1 MLVLRDIFL
10 EIIKDLELFVEGY
23 QSVQLVLKLDFSLLK
38 SELEL
43 VLLALIEHSL
53 CETLGCHG
61 AGDLGGGGC
70 HAIGSGGAALLAHF
84 YC

>member
-1 MLVLRDIFL
+1 M
-10 EIIKDLELFVEGY
+10 ELFVEGY
-23 QSVQLVLKLDFSLLK
+23 QSVELVLKLDFSLLK

-61 AGDLGGGGC
+61 AGDLGGGC
-70 HAIGSGGAALLAHF
+70 HAIGSSGAALLAHF
-84 YC
+84 NC